1 MSVIKNA
8 CPFPYV
14 VDFDHLALICIDMQ
28 RDFCLPGGFAESLG
42 NDISNV
48 QACIPVIARL
58 QDAFRKNGLPV
69 IHTKE
74 CHKPDLSDLPNAKR
88 NRGNPKIKIGDM
100 GPMGR
105 ILIDGEE
112 GSDFL
117 PENAPI
123 DGELV
128 ISKPGKDA
136 FYATELRD
144 YLSTRNISGLVITG
158 VTTEVCVQTTMRV
171 ANDRGFDC
179 LLVEDGTD
187 SYFPEFK
194 AMTLKALVAQGGIVG
209 WTCQSESLLELLEA
223 RAEGRLE
230 ESALEAAVS

>member
-1 MSVIKNA
+1 MISIII
-8 CPFPYV
+8 
-14 VDFDHLALICIDMQ
+14 ALICIDMQ

-58 QDAFRKNGLPV
+58 QDAFRRCGLPV

-74 CHKPDLSDLPNAKR
+74 CHKPDLSDLPTAKR

-105 ILIDGEE
+105 ILIDGEV
-112 GSDFL
+112 GSDFV

-123 DGELV
+123 EGELV

-136 FYATELRD
+136 FYSTELRE
-144 YLSTRNISGLVITG
+144 YLQTRNISGLVITG

-171 ANDRGFDC
+171 ANDRGYDC
-179 LLVEDGTD
+179 LLIEDGTD

-194 AMTLKALVAQGGIVG
+194 DSHVAGADRPGWHRRLDRPVRGPAGAAGVG
-209 WTCQSESLLELLEA
+209 DA
-223 RAEGRLE
+223 RPHEGTRVCL
-230 ESALEAAVS
+230 ATNKVLFRP